1 MEKAINIGDYI
12 LFGTYNEEPII
23 WRIINKDDDGD
34 LLLWSEYIIS
44 YKAFDGAESGRWKET
59 GGIYTNDCERQM
71 YGSNRWY
78 NSNLRQWLNSDRK
91 RVNYTTQPPI
101 SSAIRKGY
109 NAYDDEAGFLFG
121 FTSKEKR
128 SIKQVN
134 RRVLLAEMDKENADG
149 GRELHKYEYGDPKEA
164 MTNYD
169 IAFYENLKDKV
180 FLLSIQELTDYV
192 HDREYDCKKT
202 MTQEALNKNQF
213 YNERIDGETDWYWF
227 RTPSTSCGATVRDMG
242 GYGFITD
249 AGVSTDSLGVVPALY
264 IYVSSIQS
272 LSGQGTKENPYISKE

>member
-44 YKAFDGAESGRWKET
+44 YKAFDGA
-59 GGIYTNDCERQM
+59 
-71 YGSNRWY
+71 
-78 NSNLRQWLNSDRK
+78 
-91 RVNYTTQPPI
+91 
-101 SSAIRKGY
+101 
-109 NAYDDEAGFLFG
+109 GFLFG

-134 RRVLLAEMDKENADG
+134 HKVLLAEMDKENADG

-192 HDREYDCKKT
+192 HDREYDYKKT

-264 IYVSSIQS
+264 IYVSSLQS